1 MGVRGV
7 SGRGHAR
14 HGLFD
19 MAGLALSRRG
29 CIITMADR
37 YQDRP
42 FPSADQ
48 ARGESDPLAELAR
61 LIGQNDPSGAAAR
74 PAPTPRPLQSRANV
88 RPQQYDL
95 PEEEPDTR
103 PSPPAWMQRAR
114 HETPLPPPPLP
125 PGYDDEPEPEYEPAP
140 VHPVHRYAAQPPQ
153 LPAHQAPP
161 AQDDYYDEPQ
171 QRYAEQP
178 QQRYAEQP
186 QQQYAD
192 EPLQDPSRYDDAL
205 YGRLETGEHDYQRE
219 PAYPDD
225 PYAYQGEYEEE
236 PAPKKRSKGLMTV
249 AAVLALAVV
258 GTGAAFAYRTFVGSP
273 RSGEPPII
281 RADNSPTKVLP
292 APSDAGGK
300 TPDRLLQGDGSE
312 RLVSR
317 EETPVDV
324 NSRSGGPRVVFPQL
338 NQNANPPPA
347 SSVSPSAPMPAA
359 ATGTMPN
366 NEPRRI
372 KTLAVKGDADNGG
385 IPAGAN
391 APPPRQ
397 APQTRNIT
405 AAPAAAPVAAPARNP
420 ASANASANSPMSLAP
435 QASEAEPPARVAAT
449 NPTQTAPAA
458 ATEGG
463 GSFLVSVTS
472 QDSEAAARE
481 SFRAV
486 QGKYASVLGSRS
498 PVIKQVNLAD
508 GKTKYRAMVGP
519 YRTRQEAV
527 QFCTE
532 LKAAGGQCFIP

>member
-1 MGVRGV
+1 
-7 SGRGHAR
+7 
-14 HGLFD
+14 
-19 MAGLALSRRG
+19 
-29 CIITMADR
+29 MADR

-42 FPSADQ
+42 FPPAEQ

-61 LIGQNDPSGAAAR
+61 LIGQNDPSGAAAAR
-74 PAPTPRPLQSRANV
+74 SAPRPLQSRANV

-95 PEEEPDTR
+95 PDGEPVAS
-103 PSPPAWMQRAR
+103 PSPPSWMQRAR

-125 PGYDDEPEPEYEPAP
+125 QEYPQAYDDEPEYEQPAP
-140 VHPVHRYAAQPPQ
+140 VHPVHRYAAPPAPPP
-153 LPAHQAPP
+153 LPRAP
-161 AQDDYYDEPQ
+161 AQDHHEPEQEYDDEPQ
-171 QRYAEQP
+171 AYADDP
-178 QQRYAEQP
+178 QQ
-186 QQQYAD
+186 
-192 EPLQDPSRYDDAL
+192 DPTRYDDAL
-205 YGRLETGEHDYQRE
+205 YGRLETGERDYQRD

-236 PAPKKRSKGLMTV
+236 PEPTKRRSGLKTV
-249 AAVLALAVV
+249 AAVLALAVL
-258 GTGAAFAYRTFVGSP
+258 GTGAAFGYRTFVNSP

-292 APSDAGGK
+292 SPADGGSAK
-300 TPDRLLQGDGSE
+300 TPDRLLSSDGGE
-312 RLVSR
+312 KLVSR

-324 NSRSGGPRVVFPQL
+324 NSRSGAPRVVFPQL

-347 SSVSPSAPMPAA
+347 ASVSPSAPMTAA
-359 ATGTMPN
+359 ANGTLPN

-372 KTLAVKGDADNGG
+372 RTLAVKGDADNGG
-385 IPAGAN
+385 VPAGAN
-391 APPPRQ
+391 APPPRA
-397 APQTRNIT
+397 APPTRNIT
-405 AAPAAAPVAAPARNP
+405 AAPPAGAPSRNP

-435 QASEAEPPARVAAT
+435 QPSETEPPARVAAT
-449 NPTQTAPAA
+449 NPAQTAPAPA
-458 ATEGG
+458 AEGG
-463 GSFLVSVTS
+463 GTFLVSVTS
-472 QDSEAAARE
+472 QDSEAAARD

-527 QFCTE
+527 AFCSE

>member
-1 MGVRGV
+1 
-7 SGRGHAR
+7 
-14 HGLFD
+14 
-19 MAGLALSRRG
+19 MAN
-29 CIITMADR
+29 R

-42 FPSADQ
+42 FPSADED
-48 ARGESDPLAELAR
+48 RGESDPLAELAR
-61 LIGQNDPSGAAAR
+61 LIGQNDPLGAAAK
-74 PAPTPRPLQSRANV
+74 PAPRPLQSRANV
-88 RPQQYDL
+88 RPQQYDP
-95 PEEEPDTR
+95 PEELPDAP

-125 PGYDDEPEPEYEPAP
+125 QEYNQKYDDDQKYDDEPEYQPAP
-140 VHPVHRYAAQPPQ
+140 VHPLHRYAAQPPQ
-153 LPAHQAPP
+153 VPAYQAPP
-161 AQDDYYDEPQ
+161 AQDYDE
-171 QRYAEQP
+171 QP
-178 QQRYAEQP
+178 
-186 QQQYAD
+186 QQYAD
-192 EPLQDPSRYDDAL
+192 EPQQDPSRYDDAL
-205 YGRLETGEHDYQRE
+205 YGRLETGEHDYQRD

-236 PAPKKRSKGLMTV
+236 PAPKKRSSGLVTV

-281 RADNSPTKVLP
+281 RADNSPTKVVP
-292 APSDAGGK
+292 AQSDASAAK
-300 TPDRLLQGDGSE
+300 NPDRMLSGDGGE

-324 NSRSGGPRVVFPQL
+324 NSRSGAPRVVFPPL

-347 SSVSPSAPMPAA
+347 SSVSPSAPMPA

-372 KTLAVKGDADNGG
+372 KTLAVKGDAADNGG
-385 IPAGAN
+385 IPAGAS
-391 APPPRQ
+391 APPPK
-397 APQTRNIT
+397 PPTRSV
-405 AAPAAAPVAAPARNP
+405 AAPAAAPAAPPARNP
-420 ASANASANSPMSLAP
+420 ASANASANTPMSLAP
-435 QASEAEPPARVAAT
+435 QASESESSTRVAAT

-458 ATEGG
+458 ASEGG

-472 QDSEAAARE
+472 QDSESAARE
-481 SFRAV
+481 SFRAA

-498 PVIKQVNLAD
+498 PVIRRVDLAD

-532 LKAAGGQCFIP
+532 LKSAGGQCFIP

>member
-1 MGVRGV
+1 
-7 SGRGHAR
+7 
-14 HGLFD
+14 
-19 MAGLALSRRG
+19 
-29 CIITMADR
+29 MADR

-61 LIGQNDPSGAAAR
+61 LIGQNDPLGA
-74 PAPTPRPLQSRANV
+74 PAKPASRPLQSRANV
-88 RPQQYDL
+88 RPQQYDPPEEL
-95 PEEEPDTR
+95 PEAP
-103 PSPPAWMQRAR
+103 PSPPAWIQRAR

-125 PGYDDEPEPEYEPAP
+125 PMPQEEYDDEPEYQQPAP
-140 VHPVHRYAAQPPQ
+140 VHPLHRYAAQPPQ
-153 LPAHQAPP
+153 VPAHQAPP
-161 AQDDYYDEPQ
+161 EQDYYE
-171 QRYAEQP
+171 E
-178 QQRYAEQP
+178 P

-192 EPLQDPSRYDDAL
+192 EPHQDPSRYDDAL
-205 YGRLETGEHDYQRE
+205 YGRLETGEHDYQRD

-236 PAPKKRSKGLMTV
+236 PAPKKRSSGLMTV

-281 RADNSPTKVLP
+281 RADNSPTKVVP
-292 APSDAGGK
+292 AQSDASAAK
-300 TPDRLLQGDGSE
+300 NPDRMLSSDGGE
-312 RLVSR
+312 KLVSR

-324 NSRSGGPRVVFPQL
+324 NSRSGGPRVVFPPL

-347 SSVSPSAPMPAA
+347 SSVSPSAPMPA

-372 KTLAVKGDADNGG
+372 KTLAVKGDAADNGG
-385 IPAGAN
+385 VPAGASAPQRP
-391 APPPRQ
+391 APP
-397 APQTRNIT
+397 TRSV
-405 AAPAAAPVAAPARNP
+405 AAPAAAPAAPPARNP
-420 ASANASANSPMSLAP
+420 ASANASANAPMSLAP
-435 QASEAEPPARVAAT
+435 QAGESEPPTRMAAT
-449 NPTQTAPAA
+449 SPTQTAPAGA
-458 ATEGG
+458 SEGG

-472 QDSEAAARE
+472 QDSESAARE
-481 SFRAV
+481 SFRMV

-498 PVIKQVNLAD
+498 PVIKRVDLAD